1 MKLLRYLL
9 IGFICFSTTV
19 NSQILIP
26 KKDYVPEIRQ
36 SRYSFA
42 LSLISGANSDMVSF
56 GIMRQNPD
64 SSCEMLF
71 LTKDAFIRQVS
82 GNETSRA
89 NPNKINFFLEHQI
102 DPKILN
108 ELWRL
113 KHDVFPYGK
122 NEQIGWGT
130 KLGVP
135 SEAQFELLKEFG
147 LNKMSDYVYGENLW
161 RLLKKINDPLWTGTY
176 QLRKP

>member
-1 MKLLRYLL
+1 MKLLNYFI
-9 IGFICFSTTV
+9 IGFICASNTV

-26 KKDYVPEIRQ
+26 KKDYIPEIRQ

-42 LSLISGANSDMVSF
+42 LSLISGANSDLVSF

-64 SSCEMLF
+64 SSYEMLF
-71 LTKDAFIRQVS
+71 LTKDAFIRQAS
-82 GNETSRA
+82 GYETSRA
-89 NPNKINFFLEHQI
+89 NPDKINYFMEYQI
-102 DPKILN
+102 DPKILDD
-108 ELWRL
+108 LWRL

-122 NEQIGWGT
+122 NEEAGWGT

-135 SEAQFELLKEFG
+135 SDAQFQLLTEFG
-147 LNKMSDYVYGENLW
+147 LSKMSDFVIDKNLW
-161 RLLKKINDPLWTGTY
+161 RLLKKVSDPLWIGTY